1 MGHPTSRLL
10 VLLLA
15 TVIISASLP
24 EAGVAQVGSVPRDDP
39 RFGAVQAIASPDKAV
54 QAGVRWE
61 RIIFPWAQMQPNSAN
76 EMLPGYFT
84 DAQIDGEVK
93 RGITL
98 VGVVLYT
105 PGWAATDPSLGGAAV
120 PKGLD
125 RPVSDPN
132 NTWARFIGRLAAKY
146 KGKVDS
152 WIVWN
157 EPDLIDKDTKFQHN
171 WAGSE
176 ADFWQLQKSA
186 YLAIKQA
193 NPQAQV
199 LLSGFSFW
207 HAKEAGLEPYLK
219 RLLDIGAKD
228 SSAPKNNWYFDGV
241 PLHPYANP
249 LNSFALPE
257 IIRGILDERGLKK
270 EIWNVES
277 NAVPWDDP
285 VGLLSREPWRVT
297 MDEQTSYIIQM
308 LALSLAADV
317 DRVSVY
323 KMRDE
328 SPENGQN
335 FGLVR
340 EDGTTRPAY
349 TALQTAVT
357 YFSGA
362 KGATYTWNGSG
373 NPPSS
378 REVKAILDSRNDH
391 YQFIWPGQINQV
403 ALERDGERIT
413 VVWNVTRRP
422 LTALV
427 AAGSGQAT
435 LVDTLGRTS
444 EITAQDGLYQV
455 YLDAARTDTDPR
467 DASLTLVGGHPWLI
481 VESLGNNPRPSQ
493 PPKVADGLFFK
504 ESGFA
509 VANPKFADFYK
520 LHGGK
525 DTFGYP
531 ISREFDLLGAPA
543 QIFQRHILQVTP
555 DGGVQ
560 ALNLL
565 DEGLLPYTRINNS
578 VFPGP
583 DPNVKSRAPSPADPA
598 YASKIVRFVEEQA
611 PNTWQGQPVNFGQT
625 FANTVTCAEA
635 FGDGDCQSDLLALLN
650 LEIWGAPISAPA
662 ADPGNSSFIYQRFQR
677 GIMHYDAACRCTQG
691 LLFGEYLK
699 AIITGQGLPPDLDEQ
714 AKGSPY
720 YRQYDQARVHG
731 LTRPLDLPRSNFKD
745 AFEKLP

>member
-1 MGHPTSRLL
+1 MRRPTSRLL
-10 VLLLA
+10 MLLLA
-15 TVIISASLP
+15 TMVLSASLP
-24 EAGVAQVGSVPRDDP
+24 KTGAAQVGGVPRDDP
-39 RFGAVQAIASPDKAV
+39 RFGVVQAIASPDKAV

-84 DAQIDGEVK
+84 DAQINGQVQ

-105 PGWAATDPSLGGAAV
+105 PGWAATDPSRGNSAV

-125 RPVSDPN
+125 RAVSDPGN
-132 NTWARFIGRLAAKY
+132 PWARFIGRLAANY
-146 KGKVDS
+146 KGRIDH
-152 WIVWN
+152 WMVWN
-157 EPDLIDKDTKFQHN
+157 EPDLIDPDTKLQHN

-176 ADFWQLQKSA
+176 ADFWQLQKTA
-186 YLAIKQA
+186 YLAIKEA
-193 NPQAQV
+193 NPKAQV
-199 LLSGFSFW
+199 LLPGFSFW

-219 RLLDIGAKD
+219 RMLDVGARD
-228 SSAPKNNWYFDGV
+228 SSAAKNNWYFDGV

-257 IIRGILDERGLKK
+257 IMRGILDARGLKK

-285 VGLLSREPWRVT
+285 IGLLSREPWRVT
-297 MDEQTSYIIQM
+297 MDEQTSYIVQM
-308 LALSLAADV
+308 LALSLAAGV

-328 SPENGQN
+328 FPENGQN

-340 EDGTTRPAY
+340 EDGTVRPAY

-357 YFSGA
+357 YFSGT
-362 KGATYTWNGSG
+362 KKATYTWNGSG

-378 REVKAILDSRNDH
+378 QEVKAILDSRLDH

-403 ALERDGERIT
+403 VLERDGQRIT
-413 VVWNVTRRP
+413 VVWNVVRRP

-427 AAGSGQAT
+427 AAASSQAT

-444 EITAQDGLYQV
+444 EITAQDGIYQV
-455 YLDAARTDTDPR
+455 YLDAARTNTDPR

-493 PPKVADGLFFK
+493 PPEVADGLFFK

-509 VANPKFADFYK
+509 VANAKFADHYWSQ
-520 LHGGK
+520 GGK
-525 DTFGYP
+525 DAIGYP

-543 QIFQRHILQVTP
+543 QIFQRQVLQMAP

-560 ALNLL
+560 QLNLL
-565 DEGLLPYTRINNS
+565 DKGLMPFL
-578 VFPGP
+578 
-583 DPNVKSRAPSPADPA
+583 K
-598 YASKIVRFVEEQA
+598 
-611 PNTWQGQPVNFGQT
+611 
-625 FANTVTCAEA
+625 
-635 FGDGDCQSDLLALLN
+635 
-650 LEIWGAPISAPA
+650 
-662 ADPGNSSFIYQRFQR
+662 
-677 GIMHYDAACRCTQG
+677 YDATCHCAQG
-691 LLFGEYLK
+691 LLLGEYLK
-699 AIITGQGLPPDLDEQ
+699 ALITGQGLPPDLDEQ

-720 YRQYDQARVHG
+720 YRQYDQARVQG
-731 LTRPLDLPRSNFKD
+731 LARLAALPRSNFKD